1 MSYGGNQ
8 MSYGEQ
14 WRCPR
19 AAMRMA
25 FVLQGVCLAA
35 AVQSQPSTDEAPVD
49 EVLVLGR
56 GETRQV
62 QTVTVRE
69 LEQLPAGTSPLKA
82 VERLPGVNFQAAD
95 PYGAYEWS
103 TRITVRGFNQNRM
116 GFTLDGVPLG
126 DMTYGNHNGLHVSRA
141 IPSEL
146 VDRVTLS
153 QGTGALATASASNLG
168 GAIEFFSA
176 APSTQR
182 RVAAAQSF
190 GTDEARRTFARFD
203 TGELGAGTRLLFA
216 AADSSTEKWKGAG
229 DQKQRMYNLKLVHP
243 IREGEFTAFY
253 NYSDR
258 AEIDYQDLSKDI
270 RARRGRD
277 WDNYYPDYA
286 AAVAAADA
294 CGTSGTCDDAYWNA
308 SGLRQDDLG
317 YVAIDLPFAG
327 TLRWTATGYFH
338 RDDGQGLWGTP
349 YVPSPGGAPL
359 SIRTTEY
366 DLAREGV
373 VTALTWTTGDHEIN
387 GGLWYE
393 TNDFIQARRFYA
405 EPSRTAPTRSF
416 EDFQTNPFR
425 TDWEYDFDTSTVVLH
440 VQDAWT
446 VSDTVRL
453 TFGFRSV
460 RSENEATTISGPA
473 KTGTIEA
480 EEPFLPQLG
489 LNWSLDD
496 DLELFTSVARNVRTF
511 ASSGTSG
518 PFSTTAAG
526 FAAIRDVVEP
536 EIATNLEVGL
546 RFRPAAALDGLVAVY
561 RVDFENRLLGIPQ
574 GPGIVGNPAVL
585 ANVGSVETSG
595 IETAL
600 NWRPMTNMSWFTS
613 LAWNDSEYDDNYSTT
628 NNAGV
633 SRVVPVDGKQVTDT
647 PELLLRS
654 QVAYDNG
661 SFFVRADV
669 NHTDERFYTYLNDGG
684 VDAYTLL
691 NVGVG
696 YRFRNVGAIR
706 EIVFQANAT
715 NLTDEEFFST
725 IDSNGFVESDPAG
738 TAQTLLLGAPRQL
751 FFSVRARF

>member
-1 MSYGGNQ
+1 

-14 WRCPR
+14 GRYAR
-19 AAMRMA
+19 AVAHMA
-25 FVLQGVCLAA
+25 FVLQGACLAA
-35 AVQSQPSTDEAPVD
+35 AAHSQTSVDEVPVD

-62 QTVTVRE
+62 QTITARD
-69 LEQLPAGTSPLKA
+69 LEHLPAGTSPLKA
-82 VERLPGVNFQAAD
+82 VERLPGVNFQSAD

-103 TRITVRGFNQNRM
+103 ARITVRGFNQNRM

-126 DMTYGNHNGLHVSRA
+126 DMTYGNHNGLHISRA
-141 IPSEL
+141 VPSEL
-146 VDRVTLS
+146 VDRVTMS

-176 APSTQR
+176 EPNTER
-182 RVAAAQSF
+182 GVDAAQSF

-229 DQKQRMYNLKLVHP
+229 DQQQRVYNMKLVHP
-243 IREGEFTAFY
+243 LGEGDFTAFY

-277 WDNYYPDYA
+277 WDNFYPDYA

-317 YVAIDLPFAG
+317 YVAIDLPFGDA
-327 TLRWTATGYFH
+327 LRWTATGYFH
-338 RDDGQGLWGTP
+338 RNDGQGLWGTP

-366 DLAREGV
+366 DLAREGI

-387 GGLWYE
+387 GGVWHE
-393 TNDFIQARRFYA
+393 NNDFVQARRFYA
-405 EPSRTAPTRSF
+405 EASRTAPTRSF
-416 EDFQTNPFR
+416 DDFQNNPFR

-440 VQDAWT
+440 LQDRWA
-446 VSDTVRL
+446 VSDAVRL
-453 TFGFRSV
+453 SFGFRYV
-460 RSENEATTISGPA
+460 RSENEAATISGA
-473 KTGTIEA
+473 EKTGTIEA
-480 EEPFLPQLG
+480 EEPFLPQIG

-496 DLELFTSVARNVRTF
+496 DLEFFTSVARNVRTF

-518 PFSTTAAG
+518 PFSTSAAG

-536 EIATNLEVGL
+536 ELATNFEVGM
-546 RFRPAAALDGLVAVY
+546 RFRPAAALDGLVALY
-561 RVDFENRLLGIPQ
+561 HVDFENRLLGIPQ

-585 ANVGSVETSG
+585 ANVGSVKTSG

-600 NWRPMTNMSWFTS
+600 NWRPMTNVTWFTS
-613 LAWNDSEYDDNYSTT
+613 LAWNDSEYDDDYITT
-628 NNAGV
+628 NDAGV
-633 SRVVPVDGKQVTDT
+633 STLVPVAGKQVTDT
-647 PELLLRS
+647 PELLLKS

-661 SFFVRADV
+661 SLFVRADI

-684 VDAYTLL
+684 VEAYTLL

-696 YRFRNVGAIR
+696 YRLRSVGSIE
-706 EIVFQANAT
+706 EIVFQADAT

-725 IDSNGFVESDPAG
+725 IDSNGFVASDPAG
-738 TAQTLLLGAPRQL
+738 TAQTLQLGAPRQL
-751 FFSVRARF
+751 FLSLRARF